1 MNRMLQ
7 NGQVDPQLQAVF
19 AVLAPY
25 QAAHP
30 AAQIA
35 IRRRRGVFLAIRV
48 VDPDFY
54 GTFWADREDEIW
66 PLLQQLPDEVFAN
79 ISILLLLT
87 PDEMATSGANLE
99 FENPTPWP
107 LKEEALLLAADD

>member
-1 MNRMLQ
+1 MSMMSQ
-7 NGQVDPQLQAVF
+7 NGQVDPQLRAVF
-19 AVLAPY
+19 AALSPY

-30 AAQIA
+30 AAQID
-35 IRRRRGVFLAIRV
+35 IRRRHGVFLAIRI

-54 GTFWADREDEIW
+54 GAFWADREDEVW
-66 PLLQQLPDEVFAN
+66 PLLQQLSDEIFAS

-87 PDEMATSGANLE
+87 PDEVTTSGANLE